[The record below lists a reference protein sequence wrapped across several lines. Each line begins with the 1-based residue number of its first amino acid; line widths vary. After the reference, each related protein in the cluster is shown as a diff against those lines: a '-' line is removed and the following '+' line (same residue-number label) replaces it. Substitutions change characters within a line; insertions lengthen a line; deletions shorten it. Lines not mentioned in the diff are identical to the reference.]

1 MSNFTVDRTIFND
14 LYCSLFE
21 KVVENQTII
30 DYAQKAIVK
39 DSKISVRS
47 VSPYRKTQV
56 NFLNGNQFYGD
67 INEQC
72 QFNGSGRYLWES
84 DGSLFEGDFLRP
96 NVIEGRGSFKFRN
109 SVASTGFSRFCGSF
123 ANDMYHGKGQLTNY
137 FFKYN
142 GNFECD
148 KFHGKGCFK
157 TGIESFNGCFMRGKK
172 VSGMRVYTNGTFTGD
187 FDEKEMRKYG
197 KYQFD
202 NGDSYCGSFLSG
214 QFHGFG
220 EYYWKSCDSTYTG
233 FWKEN
238 YRHGLGKLIV
248 NGSRCITNFKHSIKN
263 GPGIVLARNGSI
275 YLSKCMFVN
284 DEFKGCVRID
294 VNHESIEIVRR
305 LFNLQ
310 CESTYGIRIPQFASC
325 IAYLEDKFAI
335 SSTTVASIEDDDD
348 EVYPFHLTWFHLNVR
363 HEVIW
368 DFVRRFLS
376 NADQELEFS
385 SISQFIREHVSTFEE
400 CYQKY
405 AKYSQQ
411 VLGRGENEAA
421 EMTRVGLWQFF
432 RDLRIYQ
439 KGSAFNTQAI
449 IENAEKEFNI
459 LTINSYDPFEVVSI
473 ANFLH
478 YLLYIVLHIN
488 RHHAFVFSCAINQ
501 RTKNF
506 GLFATMFIIFMREFM
521 PNTSCV
527 MQQEQEQKEP
537 INYGNLSKLIHDDKT
552 FFVNFINIIGGNQM
566 LMQKLSIRD
575 VFKIIEQWRN
585 NIDFSDG
592 KQLFKNIVIK
602 YS

>member
-1 MSNFTVDRTIFND
+1 MSNVDRSIFNEI
-14 LYCSLFE
+14 YCSLFE
-21 KVVENQTII
+21 KVVENQTVI

-39 DSKISVRS
+39 DSKITVRS
-47 VSPYRKTQV
+47 VSPYKKTQI

-72 QFNGSGRYLWES
+72 QFSGSGRYLWES

-109 SVASTGFSRFCGSF
+109 SVPSTGYSRYCGSF

-137 FFKYN
+137 FFKFN
-142 GNFECD
+142 GHFECN

-157 TGIESFNGCFMRGKK
+157 TGIESFDGCYMRGKK
-172 VSGMRVYTNGTFTGD
+172 VSGMRVYSNGTFTGD
-187 FDEKEMRKYG
+187 YDEKEMRKYG
-197 KYQFD
+197 KYQYD

-220 EYYWKSCDSTYTG
+220 EYCWKACESTYTG

-248 NGSRCITNFKHSIKN
+248 NGTRCITNFNHSIKN
-263 GPGIVLARNGSI
+263 GPGIVWACNESI

-310 CESTYGIRIPQFASC
+310 CDSKYGISHFASC

-335 SSTTVASIEDDDD
+335 SSTTSVEEDADTDD
-348 EVYPFHLTWFHLNVR
+348 VYPFHLTWFHLNVR

-368 DFVRRFLS
+368 NFVKRFSS
-376 NADQELEFS
+376 NADEELEFS
-385 SISQFIREHVSTFEE
+385 SISQFIKEHVSTFEE
-400 CYQKY
+400 CYGKY
-405 AKYSQQ
+405 ANFSQQ
-411 VLGRGENEAA
+411 VLGKEEN

-432 RDLRIYQ
+432 RDLGIYQ
-439 KGSAFNTQAI
+439 KGSAFNTQVI
-449 IENAEKEFNI
+449 IENAEREFNI

-488 RHHAFVFSCAINQ
+488 RHHAYVLSCAINQ
-501 RTKNF
+501 RTKIF
-506 GLFATMFIIFMREFM
+506 GLFATMFVIFMREFM
-521 PNTSCV
+521 MNTSSSV
-527 MQQEQEQKEP
+527 MQQKEQV
-537 INYGNLSKLIHDDKT
+537 NYYGNLSKLIHDDKT
-552 FFVNFINIIGGNQM
+552 FFVNFINIIGGAKI
-566 LMQKLSIRD
+566 LVRTLSIRD
-575 VFKIIEQWRN
+575 VFIIIERWRDN
-585 NIDFSDG
+585 LDYSDG
-592 KQLFKNIVIK
+592 KRLIIP
-602 YS
+602 